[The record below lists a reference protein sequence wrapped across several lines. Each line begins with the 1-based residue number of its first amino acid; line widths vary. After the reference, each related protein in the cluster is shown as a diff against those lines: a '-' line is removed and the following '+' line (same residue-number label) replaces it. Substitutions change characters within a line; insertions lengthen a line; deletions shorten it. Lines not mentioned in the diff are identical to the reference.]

1 MNSFRAHRL
10 ALPRANAIIRAAASQ
25 NVAPMS
31 AALVVVLPRAASS
44 PSRSFHTTPAAL
56 KKSKAKKMV
65 EQQENNPSS
74 SPSSSS
80 SSRHSASTSTSDHD
94 DDADAARHPKP
105 DAADPLN
112 TDDLTSRWAAL
123 DTHFRDAL
131 RRLATGGRF
140 NPDSIGAL
148 PVAPDPKSPERFP
161 LRELA
166 QVVPKGGRTVAL
178 LAHDRAH
185 LKPISDAVQAS
196 PDFNQQ
202 PQPSPDNDLELL
214 LKVEPERKEDLVVKA
229 KALTLAWRERVRHAS
244 DRRKKVVAKWA
255 MQKEIGPDLRKR
267 VDAEA
272 QKQQNKVMDGIDQ
285 VEKQTLQRFK

>member
-1 MNSFRAHRL
+1 MNSFRANRL
-10 ALPRANAIIRAAASQ
+10 ALPRANALLRAATRQ
-25 NVAPMS
+25 NVAPLS
-31 AALVVVLPRAASS
+31 AALTALPTAAPRPARPFS
-44 PSRSFHTTPAAL
+44 TTPPAL

-65 EQQENNPSS
+65 EQEDHNPSS
-74 SPSSSS
+74 A
-80 SSRHSASTSTSDHD
+80 SAPASAPAADHD
-94 DDADAARHPKP
+94 EDADAARHPKP
-105 DAADPLN
+105 DPADPLN
-112 TDDLTSRWAAL
+112 TDDLTSRWTAL

-148 PVAPDPKSPERFP
+148 AVAPDPKSPERFP

-166 QVVPKGGRTVAL
+166 QVVPKGGRTVSL
-178 LAHDRAH
+178 LAHDKAH
-185 LKPISDAVQAS
+185 LKPIADAVQAS

-214 LKVEPERKEDLVVKA
+214 LKVEPERKEDLVA
-229 KALTLAWRERVRHAS
+229 RARALTLAWRERVRHAS

-255 MQKEIGPDLRKR
+255 MQKEIGPDLRKK

-272 QKQQNKVMDGIDQ
+272 QKKQNKVMEGIDQ
-285 VEKQTLQRFK
+285 IEKQTLQRFK

>member
-25 NVAPMS
+25 NVAPI
-31 AALVVVLPRAASS
+31 
-44 PSRSFHTTPAAL
+44 FHTTPAAL

-74 SPSSSS
+74 SPSPSS
-80 SSRHSASTSTSDHD
+80 SSRNSASTSASDHD

-105 DAADPLN
+105 DPADPLN

-166 QVVPKGGRTVAL
+166 QVVPKGGRT
-178 LAHDRAH
+178 
-185 LKPISDAVQAS
+185 AS

-214 LKVEPERKEDLVVKA
+214 LKVEPERKEDLVAKA

>member
-1 MNSFRAHRL
+1 MNSFRANRL
-10 ALPRANAIIRAAASQ
+10 VIPRANALLKAATRQ
-25 NVAPMS
+25 NVAPIS
-31 AALVVVLPRAASS
+31 AAITALAMPLPV
-44 PSRSFHTTPAAL
+44 RSFHATPATL

-65 EQQENNPSS
+65 EQEEHNPSS

-80 SSRHSASTSTSDHD
+80 RASATAPAADHD
-94 DDADAARHPKP
+94 DDPEAARHPKP
-105 DAADPLN
+105 DPADPLN
-112 TDDLTSRWAAL
+112 TDDLTSRWTAL

-148 PVAPDPKSPERFP
+148 PVAPNPKSPEHFP

-166 QVVPKGGRTVAL
+166 QVVPKGGRTVSL
-178 LAHDRAH
+178 LAHDKAH

-202 PQPSPDNDLELL
+202 PQLSPDNDLELL
-214 LKVEPERKEDLVVKA
+214 LKVEPERKEDLVAKA
-229 KALTLAWRERVRHAS
+229 KALTQAWRERVRHAS

-255 MQKEIGPDLRKR
+255 MQKEIGPDLRKKI
-267 VDAEA
+267 DTEA
-272 QKQQNKVMDGIDQ
+272 QKKQNKVMEGIDQ
-285 VEKQTLQRFK
+285 LEKQTLQRFK